1 MGTLL
6 GLAFL
11 FCIFVLPS
19 IITNYKFDNSLPPE
33 GYRTDWAAMNRDLAN
48 GKSKMDVMRKSNNGG
63 YYVKK
68 K

>member
-1 MGTLL
+1 MGALIVI
-6 GLAFL
+6 AVL
-11 FCIFVLPS
+11 FCIFVLPG
-19 IITNYKFDNSLPPE
+19 IITDYKFSNSLPPE
-33 GYRTDWAAMNRDLAN
+33 GYETDWAAMNRDLAN